1 MLPPAAVFI
10 DGMHIKAS
18 ANLKKK
24 IKQETPVAAKR
35 YQEELLAEVNAEREV
50 HGKKP
55 FSDDD
60 DAPPKSMGKKR
71 DNTSKKKQARRKKG
85 AKGQK
90 NSDSICH
97 RPGKADI
104 PGGLTS
110 MMDTATAWFVLNTS
124 PWPAALP
131 TGTVTGNTQATRK
144 YVPGALPGIYV
155 PNPRTV

>member
-35 YQEELLAEVNAEREV
+35 YQEELLAEVNAEREA

-90 NSDSICH
+90 
-97 RPGKADI
+97 
-104 PGGLTS
+104 
-110 MMDTATAWFVLNTS
+110 
-124 PWPAALP
+124 
-131 TGTVTGNTQATRK
+131 TVTVSATDPERQISL
-144 YVPGALPGIYV
+144 VGL
-155 PNPRTV
+155 RL